1 MPNPQSGTIGCNCG
15 KCEIT
20 VADNRAVQYFRCG
33 CEDCRQGIEWG
44 SSKKTTK
51 PSICTGKPDQL
62 PHGYYIP
69 ADIISIKGKEFMS
82 AYKLR
87 EDGRSI
93 RLYCNQCW
101 SMIAIDHPAY
111 QSNVFYIFPKHC
123 VAECDLS
130 VPLTAILFMKDY
142 PKDYQSPPEDDV
154 PLFYSF
160 EYDQEKKRFYSLPAV
175 SNTFKQRTDPL
186 KGINFT
192 ALIDSLG
199 TPKILDL
206 EKGKRFE

>member
-1 MPNPQSGTIGCNCG
+1 MSNPQSGTIGCDCG
-15 KCEIT
+15 RCEIT

-44 SSKKTTK
+44 AAKGTVL
-51 PSICTGKPDQL
+51 PDQL

-69 ADIISIKGKEFMS
+69 ADITSIKGKEFMS

-93 RLYCNQCW
+93 RVYCNKCW
-101 SMIAIDHPAY
+101 SLIGIEHPAY
-111 QSNVFYIFPKHC
+111 HSNVFYIFPKHC

-142 PKDYQSPPEDDV
+142 TKDYELPPEMTY
-154 PLFYSF
+154 LFF
-160 EYDQEKKRFYSLPAV
+160 
-175 SNTFKQRTDPL
+175 
-186 KGINFT
+186 
-192 ALIDSLG
+192 
-199 TPKILDL
+199 IL
-206 EKGKRFE
+206 

>member
-1 MPNPQSGTIGCNCG
+1 MSNLQSGTIGCKCG

-33 CEDCRQGIEWG
+33 CEDCRQGIEWRAAK
-44 SSKKTTK
+44 SAV
-51 PSICTGKPDQL
+51 IPDQL

-69 ADIISIKGKEFMS
+69 ADIISTKGKEFMS

-87 EDGRSI
+87 EDGRST

-101 SMIAIDHPAY
+101 SLIAVDHPAY
-111 QSNVFYIFPKHC
+111 QRNVFLIFPKHC

-142 PKDYQSPPEDDV
+142 PKEYGAPPEDDV

-160 EYDQEKKRFYSLPAV
+160 EYGQERNRFLSLPTVA
-175 SNTFKQRTDPL
+175 NTFRQTNDPL

-192 ALIDSLG
+192 ALINSLG
-199 TPKILDL
+199 RPEILNL
-206 EKGKRFE
+206 EKGKRFI

>member
-1 MPNPQSGTIGCNCG
+1 MSNLQSGTIGCNCG

-33 CEDCRQGIEWG
+33 CEDCRQGIEWRA
-44 SSKKTTK
+44 TK
-51 PSICTGKPDQL
+51 SAVIPDQL

-69 ADIISIKGKEFMS
+69 ADIISTKGKEFMS

-87 EDGRSI
+87 EDGRST

-101 SMIAIDHPAY
+101 SLIAVDHPAY
-111 QSNVFYIFPKHC
+111 QSNVFLIFPKHC

-142 PKDYQSPPEDDV
+142 PKEYEPPPEDDV

-160 EYDQEKKRFYSLPAV
+160 EYDQERNRFLSLPTVA
-175 SNTFKQRTDPL
+175 NTFKQRTDPL

-206 EKGKRFE
+206 EKGKRF

>member
-1 MPNPQSGTIGCNCG
+1 MSNPKSGTISCQCA

-33 CEDCRQGIEWG
+33 CEDCRQGAEWG
-44 SSKKTTK
+44 SSKG
-51 PSICTGKPDQL
+51 SVKPDQL
-62 PHGYYIP
+62 PHLYYIP

-101 SMIAIDHPAY
+101 SLIAVEHPAY
-111 QSNVFYIFPKHC
+111 QSNVFYILPKHC
-123 VAECDLS
+123 VTSCDLS

-142 PKDYQSPPEDDV
+142 PEDYETPPEDDV

-160 EYDQEKKRFYSLPAV
+160 EYKQERQRFSSLSTVA
-175 SNTFKQRTDPL
+175 NTFKRRTDPL

-192 ALIDSLG
+192 ELVNSLG
-199 TPKILDL
+199 EPEILNL
-206 EKGKRFE
+206 ERGKRFI

>member
-1 MPNPQSGTIGCNCG
+1 MPKPQSGTIGCQCG

-44 SSKKTTK
+44 AVKSTV
-51 PSICTGKPDQL
+51 KPDQL

-69 ADIISIKGKEFMS
+69 ADIISVEGKEFMS

-87 EDGRSI
+87 EDGRST

-101 SMIAIDHPAY
+101 SLIAVDHPAY
-111 QSNVFYIFPKHC
+111 QSNVFLIFPKHC

-142 PKDYQSPPEDDV
+142 PKEYEPPPEDDV

-160 EYDQEKKRFYSLPAV
+160 EYDQERNRFLSLPTVA
-175 SNTFKQRTDPL
+175 NTFKQRTDPL

-206 EKGKRFE
+206 EKGKRF

>member
-1 MPNPQSGTIGCNCG
+1 MPKLQSGTIGCQCG

-20 VADNRAVQYFRCG
+20 VADNRAIQYFRCG

-44 SSKKTTK
+44 ALKSTVT
-51 PSICTGKPDQL
+51 PDQL

-69 ADIISIKGKEFMS
+69 ADIISIKGKEFMN

-101 SMIAIDHPAY
+101 SLIAVEHPAY
-111 QSNVFYIFPKHC
+111 QSNVFYILPKHC
-123 VAECDLS
+123 VTSCDLS

-142 PKDYQSPPEDDV
+142 PEDYESPPEDDV

-160 EYDQEKKRFYSLPAV
+160 EYDQEKKRFYSLPTV

-192 ALIDSLG
+192 ALIESLG

>member
-1 MPNPQSGTIGCNCG
+1 MPNPRSATIGCQCG

-20 VADNRAVQYFRCG
+20 VADNRAVHYVRCG
-33 CEDCRQGIEWG
+33 CEDCRQSIEWG
-44 SSKKTTK
+44 AVKKTTK
-51 PSICTGKPDQL
+51 PSICTVEPDQL
-62 PHGYYIP
+62 PHLYYIP
-69 ADIISIKGKEFMS
+69 ADIISVEGKEFLN

-87 EDGRSI
+87 EDGRST

-101 SMIAIDHPAY
+101 SLIGVDHPAY
-111 QSNVFYIFPKHC
+111 QSNVFLIFPKHC

-142 PKDYQSPPEDDV
+142 PKDYQSPPVDDV

-160 EYDQEKKRFYSLPAV
+160 EYEQERNRFLSLPTVA
-175 SNTFKQRTDPL
+175 NTFKQRTDPL
-186 KGINFT
+186 KGINFK

-199 TPKILDL
+199 TPTILDL
-206 EKGKRFE
+206 EKGKRF

>member
-1 MPNPQSGTIGCNCG
+1 MPKLQPGTIGCHCG

-44 SSKKTTK
+44 AVKKTTK
-51 PSICTGKPDQL
+51 PSICTVEPDQL
-62 PHGYYIP
+62 PHLYYIP
-69 ADIISIKGKEFMS
+69 ADIISVEGKEFLS

-87 EDGRSI
+87 EDGRST

-101 SMIAIDHPAY
+101 SLIGVDHPAY
-111 QSNVFYIFPKHC
+111 QSNVFLIFPKHC

-142 PKDYQSPPEDDV
+142 PKDYELSPEDEV
-154 PLFYSF
+154 PRFYSF
-160 EYDQEKKRFYSLPAV
+160 EYIKD
-175 SNTFKQRTDPL
+175 TL
-186 KGINFT
+186 KGGLFEVVEKE
-192 ALIDSLG
+192 LG
-199 TPKILDL
+199 TVLLKNLLGEGKATSYKADDGFLFLTCFFFIL
-206 EKGKRFE
+206 

>member
-1 MPNPQSGTIGCNCG
+1 MPNPQSGTIGCQCG

-20 VADNRAVQYFRCG
+20 VADNRAIQYFRCG

-44 SSKKTTK
+44 AVKSTVT
-51 PSICTGKPDQL
+51 PDQL

-142 PKDYQSPPEDDV
+142 PKDYESPPEDDV

-160 EYDQEKKRFYSLPAV
+160 EYDQEKKRFYSLPTV

-199 TPKILDL
+199 KLKILDL

>member
-1 MPNPQSGTIGCNCG
+1 MSNLQSGTIGCNCG

-20 VADNRAVQYFRCG
+20 VADNRAAQYFLCG
-33 CEDCRQGIEWG
+33 CEDCRQGAEWG
-44 SSKKTTK
+44 ASKGGVK
-51 PSICTGKPDQL
+51 SDQL
-62 PHGYYIP
+62 PHLYYIP

-87 EDGRSI
+87 EDGRST

-101 SMIAIDHPAY
+101 SLIAVDHPAY
-111 QSNVFYIFPKHC
+111 QSNVFLIFPKHC
-123 VAECDLS
+123 STNCDLS

-142 PKDYQSPPEDDV
+142 PKDYETPPEDDV

-160 EYDQEKKRFYSLPAV
+160 EYDQEKKRFFSIPTVL
-175 SNTFKQRTDPL
+175 NTFKQRTDPL

>member
-1 MPNPQSGTIGCNCG
+1 MSNPQFGTIGCSCG
-15 KCEIT
+15 KCKIT

-44 SSKKTTK
+44 VAKGTVT
-51 PSICTGKPDQL
+51 PDQL
-62 PHGYYIP
+62 PHLYYIL

-87 EDGRSI
+87 EDGRST

-101 SMIAIDHPAY
+101 SLLAVDHPAY
-111 QSNVFYIFPKHC
+111 QSNVFLIFPKHC

-130 VPLTAILFMKDY
+130 LPLTAILFMKDY
-142 PKDYQSPPEDDV
+142 PKEYGAPPENNV
-154 PLFYSF
+154 PLFYSL
-160 EYDQEKKRFYSLPAV
+160 EYGQERNRFLSLPAV
-175 SNTFKQRTDPL
+175 ANTFRQTNDPL

-192 ALIDSLG
+192 ALINSLG
-199 TPKILDL
+199 RPEILNL
-206 EKGKRFE
+206 EKGKRFI

>member
-1 MPNPQSGTIGCNCG
+1 MSNPQSGTIGCSCG
-15 KCEIT
+15 KCKII

-44 SSKKTTK
+44 VTRGTV
-51 PSICTGKPDQL
+51 TPDQL
-62 PHGYYIP
+62 PHLYYIL

-87 EDGRSI
+87 EDGRST

-101 SMIAIDHPAY
+101 SLLAVDHPAY
-111 QSNVFYIFPKHC
+111 QSNVFLIFPKHC

-130 VPLTAILFMKDY
+130 LPLTAILFMKDY
-142 PKDYQSPPEDDV
+142 PKEYGAPPEDNV
-154 PLFYSF
+154 ALFYSF
-160 EYDQEKKRFYSLPAV
+160 EYQQERNRFLSLPTVA
-175 SNTFKQRTDPL
+175 NTFRKTNDPL

-192 ALIDSLG
+192 ALINSLG
-199 TPKILDL
+199 RPEILNL
-206 EKGKRFE
+206 EKGKRFI

>member
-1 MPNPQSGTIGCNCG
+1 MPNPQSGTIGCQCG

-20 VADNRAVQYFRCG
+20 VADNRAIQYFRCG

-44 SSKKTTK
+44 AVKSTVT
-51 PSICTGKPDQL
+51 PDQL

-69 ADIISIKGKEFMS
+69 ADIISVEGKEFLS

-87 EDGRSI
+87 EDGRST

-101 SMIAIDHPAY
+101 SLIGVDHPAY
-111 QSNVFYIFPKHC
+111 QSNVFLIFPKHC

-142 PKDYQSPPEDDV
+142 PKDYELPPEDDV

-160 EYDQEKKRFYSLPAV
+160 EYDQERNRFLSLPTVA
-175 SNTFKQRTDPL
+175 NTFKQRTDPL

>member
-1 MPNPQSGTIGCNCG
+1 MSNLQSGTIGCNCG

-33 CEDCRQGIEWG
+33 CEDCRQGAEWG
-44 SSKKTTK
+44 SSKG
-51 PSICTGKPDQL
+51 SVQPDQL
-62 PHGYYIP
+62 PHLYYIP
-69 ADIISIKGKEFMS
+69 ADITATKGKELMS

-87 EDGRSI
+87 EDGRST
-93 RLYCNQCW
+93 RLYCSQCW
-101 SMIAIDHPAY
+101 SLIAVDHPAY
-111 QSNVFYIFPKHC
+111 QSSVFLIFPKHC
-123 VAECDLS
+123 RTNCDLS

-142 PKDYQSPPEDDV
+142 PKEYEPPPEDDV

-160 EYDQEKKRFYSLPAV
+160 EYNQERNRFRSLPTVA
-175 SNTFKQRTDPL
+175 NTFKQRTDPL

-192 ALIDSLG
+192 ALIESLG

>member
-1 MPNPQSGTIGCNCG
+1 MSNLQSGTIGCNCG

-20 VADNRAVQYFRCG
+20 VTDNRAVQYFRYG
-33 CEDCRQGIEWG
+33 YEDCRQGIEWV
-44 SSKKTTK
+44 SSENRVM
-51 PSICTGKPDQL
+51 PDQL
-62 PHGYYIP
+62 PHSYYIP
-69 ADIISIKGKEFMS
+69 ADAIFIKGEEFMNT
-82 AYKLR
+82 YKLP

-101 SMIAIDHPAY
+101 SLIAVDHPAY
-111 QSNVFYIFPKHC
+111 KSNVFLIFPKHC
-123 VAECDLS
+123 IAKCDLS
-130 VPLTAILFMKDY
+130 VPLTTILFIKDY
-142 PKDYQSPPEDDV
+142 PEDYQSPPEDDI

-160 EYDQEKKRFYSLPAV
+160 EYYQEKNRFYSLPTIA
-175 SNTFKQRTDPL
+175 NTFKQRTDTL

-206 EKGKRFE
+206 KKGKRFL